1 MSAPRTV
8 PLVDYEARP
17 PAVIQQRAAEF
28 LAEMRRR
35 RSVRAFSDRAV
46 PREAIRDCVAAAAT
60 APSGANLQPWHFV
73 VVESPALKQ
82 QIRAAAER
90 EERAFYQSRAPRQ
103 WLADLA
109 PLGTGPGKP
118 FLETAPYLIAV
129 FVETTSRTPDGSLRR
144 NYYASTSTGIAIGIL
159 ITALHHVGLV
169 CLPYTPSRMGFLN
182 GLLGR
187 PASERPVLVLV
198 TGYPADDALVPA
210 LERKPLEDVVT
221 FA

>member
-1 MSAPRTV
+1 MSAARMV
-8 PLVDYEARP
+8 PLADYQAQP
-17 PAVIQQRAAEF
+17 PAVVQERAAEF

-46 PREAIRDCVAAAAT
+46 PREAVRDCVAAAAT
-60 APSGANLQPWHFV
+60 APSGANLQPWHFA
-73 VVESPALKQ
+73 VVESPALKR

-90 EERAFYQSRAPRQ
+90 EEQAFYDSRAPRQ

-109 PLGTGPGKP
+109 PLGTGPDKP

-129 FVETTSRTPDGSLRR
+129 FVETTSRTPEGALRK

-159 ITALHHVGLV
+159 ITALHHAGLA
-169 CLPYTPSRMGFLN
+169 CLPYTPSRLGFLN
-182 GLLGR
+182 SLLGR
-187 PASERPVLVLV
+187 PENERPMLILV
-198 TGYPADDALVPA
+198 TGYAAEDARVPA
-210 LERKPLEDVVT
+210 LERKPLDDVMT